1 MAEWLF
7 ITKYNGGIMALQ
19 KVQCFPLLFLAEVL
33 IHEWSCVF
41 TTFLFEFSSLNRTRK
56 KNVWKSRNSYN
67 AGALFKKVSGN
78 VIKTCYLFLWICKY
92 NHSMMHHIYLNE
104 HFCEILCSFFDYIY
118 VTPPNLVGKGVV
130 KCFEKQVSK
139 RMLENSKFKIGGST
153 ASREAWFF
161 RGVEIRYLKILKIH
175 KILKACVR

>member
-1 MAEWLF
+1 MDTSGLSYTFAKNELCHEFLERSFTDTTMAEWLF

-19 KVQCFPLLFLAEVL
+19 KVQCFPLLFLVEVL

-92 NHSMMHHIYLNE
+92 NHSMMYHIYLNE

-118 VTPPNLVGKGVV
+118 ATPPNLVGKGVV
-130 KCFEKQVSK
+130 KCFEK
-139 RMLENSKFKIGGST
+139 
-153 ASREAWFF
+153 
-161 RGVEIRYLKILKIH
+161 
-175 KILKACVR
+175 